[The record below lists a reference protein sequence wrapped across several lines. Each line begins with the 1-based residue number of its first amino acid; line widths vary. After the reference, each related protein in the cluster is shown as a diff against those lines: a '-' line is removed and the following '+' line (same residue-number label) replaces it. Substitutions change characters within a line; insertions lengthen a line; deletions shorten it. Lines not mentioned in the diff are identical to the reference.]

1 VSKTQWY
8 AKSTYL
14 LVALALVLSLWVMA
28 VPMRGTVEAVVP
40 VGTHYYVD
48 AAAGS
53 NGNSGLD
60 WANALK
66 TITYAVETKAT
77 TPGDVIHVAD
87 GLYDTATNGEAFPID
102 FNTNG
107 VSLIGAGGDTSIID
121 ANNQEKNILNIWAD
135 GVSISWFE
143 LRNAKA
149 TLWYKTGNGI
159 YMSDAEDC
167 NISNLKIYNLT
178 EGGSWD
184 FETAGI
190 FMENGSDGNTF
201 SSIEIYD
208 ISSCSV
214 ARGIWCYQ
222 CSGNQFSGINIHDVS
237 VSNSCLSEFAVFGI
251 HLSGS
256 SGNTFDGITID
267 GITGG
272 GEWAEGIQL
281 SWSDSNTFG
290 DLSISD
296 VLGDLYV
303 YGILLLDSSD
313 NTFASSSEIWN
324 IDAECGCGIGIGLEN
339 DGTGSN
345 GNTFESFD
353 IHDTCYGFYISKSS
367 DNLITKSNIHDNIE
381 GVHLCS
387 APQTC
392 VGDALHCNNIY
403 RNTDYGVYKE
413 NPPDV
418 DATGN
423 WWGDAHGPSQ
433 SPGNGDEISDN
444 VLYDPY
450 LSFEF
455 EYCGQC
461 GGTLPPPASAVPT
474 VNNWGI
480 ITMIALFA
488 GLLVW
493 SVRRRRLAS

>member
-1 VSKTQWY
+1 MSKTQWY

-14 LVALALVLSLWVMA
+14 LVALALVLSLWVVA
-28 VPMRGTVEAVVP
+28 VPLRGTVEAIATP
-40 VGTHYYVD
+40 TDYYVD
-48 AAAGS
+48 AATGS

-77 TPGDVIHVAD
+77 TAGDVIHVAD
-87 GLYDTATNGEAFPID
+87 GLYDPANGESFPID
-102 FNTNG
+102 FNTDD

-121 ANNQEKNILNIWAD
+121 ANNQEKNILNIWAN

-149 TLWYKTGNGI
+149 TFWRKTGNGI
-159 YMSDAEDC
+159 YMYDADNC

-178 EGGSWD
+178 EGASSD

-190 FMENGSDGNTF
+190 FMDDSSGGNTF

-281 SWSDSNTFG
+281 SWSHNNTFG

-296 VLGDLYV
+296 VHGLAYV
-303 YGILLLDSSD
+303 YGILLLDSSG
-313 NTFASSSEIWN
+313 NVFASSSEIWN
-324 IDAECGCGIGIGLEN
+324 IDAEFGCGIGIGLEK
-339 DGTGSN
+339 DTSGSN
-345 GNTFESFD
+345 RNTFESFD
-353 IHDTCYGFYISKSS
+353 IHDTCYGFYIDKSS
-367 DNLITKSNIHDNIE
+367 DNLITKSNIHDNLE
-381 GVHLCS
+381 GLHICS
-387 APQTC
+387 GPNEC
-392 VGDALHCNNIY
+392 ERDALHCSNIY

-413 NPPDV
+413 NAPDV

-423 WWGDAHGPSQ
+423 WWGHASGPSEEG
-433 SPGNGDEISDN
+433 PGTGDAVSTN
-444 VLYDPY
+444 VDYGSRLPDQ
-450 LSFEF
+450 FQ
-455 EYCGQC
+455 YCEQC
-461 GGTLPPPASAVPT
+461 GGTRRPPPGVPT
-474 VNNWGI
+474 VNDWGI
-480 ITMIALFA
+480 VAMVAIFG

-493 SVRRRRLAS
+493 RVRRRRMAS